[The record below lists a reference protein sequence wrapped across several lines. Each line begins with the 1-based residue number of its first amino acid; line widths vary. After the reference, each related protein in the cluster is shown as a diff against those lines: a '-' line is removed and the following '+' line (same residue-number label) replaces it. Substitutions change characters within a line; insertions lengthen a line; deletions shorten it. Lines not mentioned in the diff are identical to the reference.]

1 MYLGWRYIAIFNC
14 VQYNVFIVIKNQ
26 HFGYTKYIANI
37 LMMMMMTMKK
47 MIMMMM
53 ITTTTII
60 IIIIAWRKDRLLQE
74 KLVNLTFLRNV
85 FILMKD

>member
-26 HFGYTKYIANI
+26 HFGYKKYIANI

-53 ITTTTII
+53 ITTTII